1 MEAVVKQFQDG
12 KLVIGTN
19 NTLKLLRAGK
29 LEMVYTTTSTP
40 DEAKS
45 KISNVEVKKLKMN
58 ATELGKLLGKNFP
71 IALCGVRK

>member
-19 NTLKLLRAGK
+19 NTLKMLKAGK
-29 LEMVYTTTSTP
+29 LETVYITTTTP
-40 DEAKS
+40 EEIKS
-45 KISNVEVKKLKMN
+45 KITGVEVKKLKMN
-58 ATELGKLLGKNFP
+58 ATDLGKLLGKNFP